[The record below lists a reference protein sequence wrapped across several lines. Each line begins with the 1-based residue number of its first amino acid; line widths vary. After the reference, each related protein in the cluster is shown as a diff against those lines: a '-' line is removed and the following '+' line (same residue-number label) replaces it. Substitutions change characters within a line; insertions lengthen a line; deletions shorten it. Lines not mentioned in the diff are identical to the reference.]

1 MKQTL
6 KMKWVALSIEWHWLF
21 IMRGRKRGNRL
32 IDAGTPLTSPKLLR
46 LDKYITRY
54 GFKALEA
61 QKQYE
66 DLAGITRD
74 ELNYSIVVMC
84 RKSSAGGQSALLYCI
99 FNSHSHRKC

>member
-6 KMKWVALSIEWHWLF
+6 KMKRVALSIEWHWWF

-46 LDKYITRY
+46 LDKNITRH
-54 GFKALEA
+54 GNKALEA

-66 DLAGITRD
+66 DLAVI
-74 ELNYSIVVMC
+74 
-84 RKSSAGGQSALLYCI
+84 SAMKRESESVFC
-99 FNSHSHRKC
+99 